1 MSEKQISYAAQDT
14 EYLFEIRKKLSE
26 MLTRE
31 NRKDLFENSMKVI
44 PILVD
49 MEISGFKLNIFEH

>member
-1 MSEKQISYAAQDT
+1 
-14 EYLFEIRKKLSE
+14 

-31 NRKDLFENSMKVI
+31 NRKDLFIKSMKVV

-49 MEISGFKLNIFEH
+49 MEIAGFKLNVFEH